1 MTTDGGDGAGAPR
14 IVVLGGGP
22 AGDVAA
28 LRAAQLG
35 ARSTLIER
43 AELGGTCLNWGCI
56 PTKSLLATADLLRRV
71 RRADEYGLVVPEVSF
86 DFPKMMERKDE
97 IVLRMRQGVEGA
109 AKRKGVAVVRG
120 QGRVD
125 GDAVVVNGERH
136 AFDHLVVCVGTE
148 PSGLPGFDM
157 DHPAVLTS
165 NDILTLQSGARVHAG
180 GGRRRDRLRVRQPVR
195 APRHDDHGRRDPA
208 APADRDRQPHRQ
220 PVPAAA
226 REGGRRGPLRA
237 AGRGDHGLPFDDGVT
252 VRLDDDTEI
261 SAEKLLVSVGRR
273 SQAAGIGL
281 EEAGVEITERGHVVV
296 DEFLRTANPRVWA
309 AGDCIG
315 GLQLAHL
322 ASAEAARAVENAIG
336 GEMVAMDRTV
346 VPSCIYTHPEIATV
360 GLNADDAKEQG
371 YEVSLGQARF
381 GGSGKA
387 LGEGE
392 PDGYAQL
399 VVDAETGLL
408 LGATIMGVHA
418 VEMIHEI
425 GVAIAEGLTAAEL
438 GEIIHAHP
446 TVSEMVMDA
455 AQQAVGVAPY
465 LS

>member
-1 MTTDGGDGAGAPR
+1 MTEGTR
-14 IVVLGGGP
+14 VVVLGGGP

-35 ARSTLIER
+35 AQVTMIER

-56 PTKSLLATADLLRRV
+56 PTKALLATADLLRRV

-86 DFPKMMERKDE
+86 DFPKMMSRKEDV
-97 IVLRMRQGVEGA
+97 VLQMRKGVEGA
-109 AKRKGVAVVRG
+109 AKRKGVTVVKG
-120 QGRVD
+120 EGRVE
-125 GDAVVVNGERH
+125 GDEVVVGDERIPY
-136 AFDHLVVCVGTE
+136 DHLVVCVGTE
-148 PSGLPGFDM
+148 PDGLPGYDM
-157 DHPAVLTS
+157 SHPAVLTS
-165 NDILTLQSGARVHAG
+165 NEILRLESVPESMVVVG
-180 GGRRRDRLRVRQPVR
+180 GGVIGCEFASLFAALGTQITVVEILPRLLAGIDDRTAKQFQKLMEKEGVVVHLGRQAEITDYR
-195 APRHDDHGRRDPA
+195 
-208 APADRDRQPHRQ
+208 
-220 PVPAAA
+220 
-226 REGGRRGPLRA
+226 
-237 AGRGDHGLPFDDGVT
+237 DDGVT
-252 VRLDDDTEI
+252 VKLDDGTEI

-281 EEAGVEITERGHVVV
+281 EEIGVEITERGHVVV
-296 DEFLRTANPRVWA
+296 DEYLRTANPKVWA
-309 AGDCIG
+309 VGDCIG

-322 ASAEAARAVENAIG
+322 ASAEGGRAVENALTG
-336 GEMVAMDRTV
+336 HMLPMDRTV

-360 GLNADDAKEQG
+360 GLNADAAKEAG
-371 YEVSLGQARF
+371 HNVKLGQARF
-381 GGSGKA
+381 LGSGKA

-399 VVDAETGLL
+399 VMDADTQLL

-425 GVAIAEGLTAAEL
+425 GVAISDGLTVPEL

>member
-1 MTTDGGDGAGAPR
+1 MSEGSR
-14 IVVLGGGP
+14 VVVLGGGP

-35 ARSTLIER
+35 AQVTMIER

-56 PTKSLLATADLLRRV
+56 PTKALLATADLLRRV
-71 RRADEYGLVVPEVSF
+71 RRADEFGLVVPEVSV
-86 DFPKMMERKDE
+86 DFTKMMSRKED
-97 IVLRMRQGVEGA
+97 IVLKMRQGVEGA
-109 AKRKGVAVVRG
+109 AKRKGVTVVRG
-120 QGRVD
+120 EGRVD
-125 GDAVVVNGERH
+125 GDAVVVGDERYPY
-136 AFDHLVVCVGTE
+136 DHLVVCVGTE
-148 PSGLPGFDM
+148 PSGLPGYDM

-165 NDILTLQSGARVHAG
+165 NEILRLESVPESMIVVG
-180 GGRRRDRLRVRQPVR
+180 GGVIGCEFASLFAALGTTITIVEILPRLLAGIDNRTATQFQKMLEKDAGVTMHLGRQAEVSEYR
-195 APRHDDHGRRDPA
+195 A
-208 APADRDRQPHRQ
+208 
-220 PVPAAA
+220 
-226 REGGRRGPLRA
+226 E
-237 AGRGDHGLPFDDGVT
+237 GVT
-252 VRLDDDTEI
+252 VTLDDGTVI

-281 EEAGVEITERGHVVV
+281 EELGVEINDRAHVVV
-296 DEFLRTANPRVWA
+296 DEYLRTKNPKIWA
-309 AGDCIG
+309 VGDCIG

-322 ASAEAARAVENAIG
+322 ASAEGGRAAENALSG
-336 GEMVAMDRTV
+336 HMVPMDRTV

-360 GLNADDAKEQG
+360 GLNADDAKAAG
-371 YEVSLGQARF
+371 YEVKLGQARF
-381 GGSGKA
+381 VGSGKA

-399 VVDAETGLL
+399 VMDVKTGLL

-418 VEMIHEI
+418 VEMIHEV
-425 GVAIAEGLTAAEL
+425 GVAISEGLSVAEL

>member
-1 MTTDGGDGAGAPR
+1 LTTAGGGGDAVR
-14 IVVLGGGP
+14 VVVLGGGP

-35 ARSTLIER
+35 ADVTMIER

-56 PTKSLLATADLLRRV
+56 PTKALLATADLLRRV
-71 RRADEYGLVVPEVSF
+71 RNAEYYGLVVPEVSF
-86 DFPKMMERKDE
+86 DFPRMMERKDE
-97 IVLRMRQGVEGA
+97 IVLKMRSGVEGA
-109 AKRKGVAVVRG
+109 AKRKGVKVVRG

-125 GDAVVVNGERH
+125 GDSVTVDGERH
-136 AFDHLVVCVGTE
+136 PFDHLVVCVGTE

-157 DHPAVLTS
+157 DHPAMLTS
-165 NDILTLQSGARVHAG
+165 NDILVLPSVPESMIVVG
-180 GGRRRDRLRVRQPVR
+180 GGVIGCEFASLFAPLGTAITVVEILPRLLTGIDKRTADQFQRLLEKEGVTVHLGRQVAEVTEYR
-195 APRHDDHGRRDPA
+195 
-208 APADRDRQPHRQ
+208 
-220 PVPAAA
+220 
-226 REGGRRGPLRA
+226 
-237 AGRGDHGLPFDDGVT
+237 DDGVT
-252 VRLDDDTEI
+252 VRLDDGTEI
-261 SAEKLLVSVGRR
+261 SAETLLLSVGRR

-281 EEAGVEITERGHVVV
+281 EEAGVEVTERGHVVV
-296 DEFLRTANPRVWA
+296 DEYLRTANPKILA

-322 ASAEAARAVENAIG
+322 ASAEAARAVENALTGDLMPI
-336 GEMVAMDRTV
+336 DRTV

-360 GLNADDAKEQG
+360 GLNADDAKAAG
-371 YEVSLGQARF
+371 HSVKLGQARF

-387 LGEGE
+387 MAEGE
-392 PDGYAQL
+392 PEGFAQL
-399 VVDAETGLL
+399 VMDADTGLL

-425 GVAIAEGLTAAEL
+425 GVAIAEGLTVAEL

-465 LS
+465 IS

>member
-1 MTTDGGDGAGAPR
+1 MSEPSR
-14 IVVLGGGP
+14 VVVLGGGP

-35 ARSTLIER
+35 ASVTMIER

-56 PTKSLLATADLLRRV
+56 PTKALLATADLLRRV

-86 DFPKMMERKDE
+86 DFPKMMERKE
-97 IVLRMRQGVEGA
+97 GIVTRMRQGVEGA

-120 QGRVD
+120 EGRVD
-125 GDAVVVNGERH
+125 GDAVVVDGTRYGY
-136 AFDHLVVCVGTE
+136 DHLVVCVGTE
-148 PSGLPGFDM
+148 PAGLPGYDM
-157 DHPAVLTS
+157 EHPAVLTS
-165 NDILTLQSGARVHAG
+165 NDVLRLETVPQSMIVVG
-180 GGRRRDRLRVRQPVR
+180 GGVIGCEFASLFAALGTQITIVEILPRL
-195 APRHDDHGRRDPA
+195 
-208 APADRDRQPHRQ
+208 
-220 PVPAAA
+220 
-226 REGGRRGPLRA
+226 L
-237 AGRGDHGLPFDDGVT
+237 AGIDTRTASQFQRLIEKEGVT
-252 VRLDDDTEI
+252 VHLGRRAEITGYADDGIAVTLDDGTGI

-281 EEAGVEITERGHVVV
+281 EEAGVEITAQGHVVV
-296 DEFLRTANPRVWA
+296 DECLRTANPRIWA
-309 AGDCIG
+309 VGDCIG

-322 ASAEAARAVENAIG
+322 ASAEGARAVENALTG
-336 GEMVAMDRTV
+336 TPVPMDRTV
-346 VPSCIYTHPEIATV
+346 VPSCIYTHPEIASV
-360 GLNADDAKEQG
+360 GLNADAAKEAG
-371 YEVSLGQARF
+371 HEVTLGQARF

-399 VVDAETGLL
+399 VMDASTGLL

-425 GVAIAEGLTAAEL
+425 GVAIAEGLTVAEL

>member
-1 MTTDGGDGAGAPR
+1 MSEPSR
-14 IVVLGGGP
+14 VVVLGGGP

-35 ARSTLIER
+35 ATVTMIER

-56 PTKSLLATADLLRRV
+56 PTKALLATADLLRRV

-86 DFPKMMERKDE
+86 DFPKMMERKE
-97 IVLRMRQGVEGA
+97 GIVLKMRQGVEGA
-109 AKRKGVAVVRG
+109 AKRKGVNVVRG
-120 QGRVD
+120 EGRVD
-125 GDAVVVNGERH
+125 GDAVVVDGERH
-136 AFDHLVVCVGTE
+136 EYDHLVVCVGTE
-148 PSGLPGFDM
+148 PSGLPGYDM

-165 NDILTLQSGARVHAG
+165 NDILRLETVPENMIVVG
-180 GGRRRDRLRVRQPVR
+180 GGVIGCEFASLFAALGTEITIVEILPRLIAGIDNRTASQFQKLLEKDGVTVHLGRQAEVSGYR
-195 APRHDDHGRRDPA
+195 
-208 APADRDRQPHRQ
+208 
-220 PVPAAA
+220 
-226 REGGRRGPLRA
+226 
-237 AGRGDHGLPFDDGVT
+237 DDGVT
-252 VRLDDDTEI
+252 VTLDDGTEI
-261 SAEKLLVSVGRR
+261 TAEKLLVSVGRR

-281 EEAGVEITERGHVVV
+281 EEAGVEVTDRGHVVV
-296 DEFLRTANPRVWA
+296 DEYLRTANPKIWA
-309 AGDCIG
+309 VGDCIG

-322 ASAEAARAVENAIG
+322 ASAEGGRAVENALTDTK
-336 GEMVAMDRTV
+336 VPMDRTV
-346 VPSCIYTHPEIATV
+346 VPSCIYTHPEIASV
-360 GLNADDAKEQG
+360 GLNADAAKEAG
-371 YEVSLGQARF
+371 HEVKLGQARF
-381 GGSGKA
+381 VGSGKA

-399 VVDAETGLL
+399 VMDTSTGLL

-418 VEMIHEI
+418 VEMIHEV
-425 GVAIAEGLTAAEL
+425 GVAIAEGLTVAEL

>member
-1 MTTDGGDGAGAPR
+1 MSEPSR
-14 IVVLGGGP
+14 VVVLGGGP

-35 ARSTLIER
+35 ANVTMIER

-56 PTKSLLATADLLRRV
+56 PTKALLATADLLRRV
-71 RRADEYGLVVPEVSF
+71 QRADEYGLVVPEVSV
-86 DFPKMMERKDE
+86 DFPKMMERKED

-109 AKRKGVAVVRG
+109 AKRKGVTVVRG
-120 QGRVD
+120 EGRVD
-125 GDAVVVNGERH
+125 GDAVVVDGERH
-136 AFDHLVVCVGTE
+136 EYDHLVVCVGTE
-148 PSGLPGFDM
+148 PSGLPGYDM

-165 NDILTLQSGARVHAG
+165 NDILRLETVPKTMIVVG
-180 GGRRRDRLRVRQPVR
+180 GGVIGCEFASLFAALDTEITIVEILPRLIAGIDNRTATQFQKLLEKDGVVMHLGRQAEISDYR
-195 APRHDDHGRRDPA
+195 
-208 APADRDRQPHRQ
+208 
-220 PVPAAA
+220 
-226 REGGRRGPLRA
+226 
-237 AGRGDHGLPFDDGVT
+237 DDGVT
-252 VRLDDDTEI
+252 VKLDDGTEI

-281 EEAGVEITERGHVVV
+281 EEVGVEVTERGHVVV
-296 DEFLRTANPRVWA
+296 DEYLRTANPKVWA
-309 AGDCIG
+309 VGDCIG

-322 ASAEAARAVENAIG
+322 ASAEGGRAVENALTGTLIP
-336 GEMVAMDRTV
+336 MDRTV

-360 GLNADDAKEQG
+360 GLNADAAKEAGHQ
-371 YEVSLGQARF
+371 VKLGQARF
-381 GGSGKA
+381 VGSGKA

-392 PDGYAQL
+392 TDGYAQL
-399 VVDAETGLL
+399 VMDADSGLL

-418 VEMIHEI
+418 VELIHEV
-425 GVAIAEGLTAAEL
+425 GVAISEGLTVAEL

>member
-1 MTTDGGDGAGAPR
+1 MTDGTR
-14 IVVLGGGP
+14 VVVLGGGP

-35 ARSTLIER
+35 AQVTMIER

-56 PTKSLLATADLLRRV
+56 PTKALLATADLLRRV

-86 DFPKMMERKDE
+86 DFTKMMSRKEDV
-97 IVLRMRQGVEGA
+97 VLQMRKGVEGA
-109 AKRKGVAVVRG
+109 AKRKGVTVVRG
-120 QGRVD
+120 EGRVD
-125 GDAVVVNGERH
+125 GDAVVVGDERIPY
-136 AFDHLVVCVGTE
+136 DHLVVCVGTE
-148 PSGLPGFDM
+148 PDGLPGYDM

-165 NDILTLQSGARVHAG
+165 NDILRLERVPESMVVVG
-180 GGRRRDRLRVRQPVR
+180 GGVIGCEFASLFAALDTTITIVEILPRLLAGIDNRTATQF
-195 APRHDDHGRRDPA
+195 
-208 APADRDRQPHRQ
+208 QKLMEK
-220 PVPAAA
+220 
-226 REGGRRGPLRA
+226 EGVVVHLGKQATITDYR
-237 AGRGDHGLPFDDGVT
+237 DDGVT
-252 VRLDDDTEI
+252 VTLDDGTEV

-281 EEAGVEITERGHVVV
+281 EEIGVEVTDRGHVVV
-296 DEFLRTANPRVWA
+296 DEYLRTANPKVWA
-309 AGDCIG
+309 VGDCIG

-322 ASAEAARAVENAIG
+322 ASAEGGRAVENALTGQLIP
-336 GEMVAMDRTV
+336 MDRTV

-360 GLNADDAKEQG
+360 GLNADAAKEAG
-371 YEVSLGQARF
+371 HDVKLGQARF
-381 GGSGKA
+381 IGSGKA

-399 VVDAETGLL
+399 VMDADTQLL

-418 VEMIHEI
+418 VEMIHEV
-425 GVAIAEGLTAAEL
+425 GVAISDGLTVPEL

>member
-1 MTTDGGDGAGAPR
+1 MSVEEDGEGKPR
-14 IVVLGGGP
+14 VVVLGGGP

-35 ARSTLIER
+35 AHATLIER

-56 PTKSLLATADLLRRV
+56 PTKALLATADLLRRV
-71 RRADEYGLVVPEVSF
+71 RHASDYGLVVPEVSF
-86 DFPKMMERKDE
+86 DFPRMMERKDE
-97 IVLRMRQGVEGA
+97 VVVKMRQGVEGA
-109 AKRKGVAVVRG
+109 AKRKGVNVVRG
-120 QGRVD
+120 QGRVEE
-125 GDAVVVNGERH
+125 GAVVVGDEH
-136 AFDHLVVCVGTE
+136 HPFDHLVVCVGTE

-165 NDILTLQSGARVHAG
+165 NDILVLESVPETMLVVG
-180 GGRRRDRLRVRQPVR
+180 GGVVGCEFASLFAALGTQITVVEILPRLLAGIDGRTASQFQRLLEKEGVIVHLGRQVSE
-195 APRHDDHGRRDPA
+195 
-208 APADRDRQPHRQ
+208 
-220 PVPAAA
+220 VSEY
-226 REGGRRGPLRA
+226 RE
-237 AGRGDHGLPFDDGVT
+237 DGVT
-252 VRLDDDTEI
+252 VKLDDGTEV

-273 SQAAGIGL
+273 SQAGDIGL
-281 EEAGVEITERGHVVV
+281 EALGVEVTDRGIVVV
-296 DEFLRTANPRVWA
+296 DEYLRTANPAIWA

-322 ASAEAARAVENAIG
+322 ASAEGGRAVENALTGHLIP
-336 GEMVAMDRTV
+336 MDRTV

-360 GLNADDAKEQG
+360 GLNADDAKEAG
-371 YEVSLGQARF
+371 YDVKLGQARF

-387 LGEGE
+387 LAEGE

-399 VVDAETGLL
+399 VTDAGTGLL

-425 GVAIAEGLTAAEL
+425 GVAISEGLSVSEL

>member
-1 MTTDGGDGAGAPR
+1 MSEPTR
-14 IVVLGGGP
+14 VVVLGGGP

-35 ARSTLIER
+35 ADVTMIER

-56 PTKSLLATADLLRRV
+56 PTKALLATADLLRRV
-71 RRADEYGLVVPEVSF
+71 RHADDYGLVVPEVSF
-86 DFPKMMERKDE
+86 DFTKMMSHKQDV
-97 IVLRMRQGVEGA
+97 VLKMRSGVEGA
-109 AKRKGVAVVRG
+109 AKRKGVKVVRG
-120 QGRVD
+120 EGRVD
-125 GDAVVVNGERH
+125 GDAVVVDGERY
-136 AFDHLVVCVGTE
+136 AYDHLVVCVGTE
-148 PSGLPGFDM
+148 PSGLPGYDM

-165 NDILTLQSGARVHAG
+165 NDILVLESVPESLIVVG
-180 GGRRRDRLRVRQPVR
+180 GGVIGCEFASLFAALGTKITIVEILPRL
-195 APRHDDHGRRDPA
+195 
-208 APADRDRQPHRQ
+208 
-220 PVPAAA
+220 
-226 REGGRRGPLRA
+226 L
-237 AGRGDHGLPFDDGVT
+237 AGIDNRTATQFQKLMEKEGVT
-252 VRLDDDTEI
+252 VHLGRQATVSEYRDDGLTVTLDDGTVV

-281 EEAGVEITERGHVVV
+281 EELGVEVTDRGIVVV
-296 DEFLRTANPRVWA
+296 DEYLRTANPKIWA
-309 AGDCIG
+309 VGDCIG

-322 ASAEAARAVENAIG
+322 ASAEGGRAAENALTGHLIP
-336 GEMVAMDRTV
+336 MDRTV

-360 GLNADDAKEQG
+360 GLNADAAKEAG
-371 YEVSLGQARF
+371 FDVKLGQARF
-381 GGSGKA
+381 LGSGKA
-387 LGEGE
+387 LAEGE

-399 VVDAETGLL
+399 VTDANTGLL

-418 VEMIHEI
+418 VELIHEI
-425 GVAIAEGLTAAEL
+425 GVAISDGLTAAEL